1 MRARRRGRPGLAA
14 GLIVLTVAWPAA
26 GQSAADLAA
35 QGDAAFAARD
45 FKQAVAL
52 FTQTIALDPSASRVY
67 YKCGVSRVRAQDFAG
82 AISDLDQHLRTSPR
96 DGEALG
102 QRCYAKIQMQD
113 VEGALADCNASLASL
128 PAGPPK
134 AGDVWATSPAWVYFQ
149 RGRVFRRKND
159 RPAAIADFSTAIRL
173 QPAFPA
179 AYYNR
184 GLTRGE
190 SGDLDSAIA
199 DYTSAIELD
208 KSYAAAYN
216 NRGSARQK
224 KGDLQGALADYQQA
238 VAAQPGYELA
248 QRNVDRVL
256 KELAGTGVPPS
267 LPVVDAQPPPLPDL
281 PPLPVVP
288 LPLPGGPPPPGSTP
302 PPTGAA
308 LPPPLP
314 SAPPPLPSAPPPLP
328 SGPPPLPGETRATP
342 PVPPR
347 PAKEPA
353 AAPAREPASE
363 PPPPSGAITG
373 GVEPLR
379 VGGAVKEP
387 KKIRH
392 VDAIYPEV
400 AVSARVQGV
409 VILECVIRPDGTV
422 GDVKVVRSIPLLDEA
437 AVAAV
442 KQWVYERTLLNGVPV
457 PVVMTVTVNFALK

>member
-1 MRARRRGRPGLAA
+1 MGARRRRRPGLAA
-14 GLIVLTVAWPAA
+14 GLIVLTVAWPAS
-26 GQSAADLAA
+26 GQSVADVAT
-35 QGDAAFAARD
+35 QGDVAFTARD
-45 FKQAVAL
+45 FKKAVAL
-52 FTQTIALDPSASRVY
+52 FTQAIALDPSAGRVY
-67 YKCGVSRVRAQDFAG
+67 YKCGVSRIRVQDFAG

-102 QRCYAKIQMQD
+102 QRCYAKIQIQD

-256 KELAGTGVPPS
+256 KELAGTGVPRSRPTTDTG
-267 LPVVDAQPPPLPDL
+267 P

-288 LPLPGGPPPPGSTP
+288 LPVVPPPLPGGPPPQTAAVP
-302 PPTGAA
+302 P
-308 LPPPLP
+308 PPPLP
-314 SAPPPLPSAPPPLP
+314 SGPPPLP
-328 SGPPPLPGETRATP
+328 SGPPPLPGETGP
-342 PVPPR
+342 PPTLPAPPAKDPAALPARQPPAVPP
-347 PAKEPA
+347 
-353 AAPAREPASE
+353 PAS
-363 PPPPSGAITG
+363 GAVSA

-379 VGGAVKEP
+379 VGGVVKEP

-392 VDAIYPEV
+392 VEAVYPEL
-400 AVSARVQGV
+400 AFSTRVQGV
-409 VILECVIRPDGTV
+409 VSLECVIQPDGTV
-422 GDVKVVRSIPLLDEA
+422 GDVKVVRSIPLLDDA

-442 KQWVYERTLLNGVPV
+442 KQWLYEQTALNGVPV